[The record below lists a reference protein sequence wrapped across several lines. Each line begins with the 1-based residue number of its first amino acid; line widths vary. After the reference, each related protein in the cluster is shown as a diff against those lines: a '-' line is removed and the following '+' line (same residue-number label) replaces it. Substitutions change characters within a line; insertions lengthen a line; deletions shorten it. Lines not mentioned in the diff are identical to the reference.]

1 MTITPDTKDW
11 TWVLDRPCPECGF
24 NTSSFQREQVGSLL
38 QANAAQWSSVLA
50 SADVAV
56 RPRPEVWSSLEYGC
70 HVRDVFR
77 LYAIRLD
84 LMLSEDDP
92 LFANWDQ
99 DSTAVAERYGEQD
112 PALVS
117 VELGEAAAELAAAF
131 DAVPPEQW
139 ERTGRRSDG
148 ANFTVETFAA
158 TSSTTRST
166 ISTTPAVRPRLQEAV
181 LRRWTPEHLRI
192 PRQRRI

>member
-24 NTSSFQREQVGSLL
+24 NTQSFPREQVGSLL
-38 QANAAQWSSVLA
+38 TANAVQWSDVLA
-50 SADVAV
+50 STGVAV
-56 RPRPEVWSSLEYGC
+56 RPSPAVWSPLEYGC

-84 LMLSEDDP
+84 LMLSEEDP

-99 DSTAVAERYGEQD
+99 DETAVAERYGEQD
-112 PALVS
+112 PALVAA
-117 VELGEAAAELAAAF
+117 ELAEAAAELVAAF
-131 DAVPPEQW
+131 DAVTPEQW

-148 ANFTVETFAA
+148 ANFTVETFA
-158 TSSTTRST
+158 RYF
-166 ISTTPAVRPRLQEAV
+166 IHDPIH
-181 LRRWTPEHLRI
+181 HLHDA
-192 PRQRRI
+192 Q